1 MYKSI
6 SIAVV
11 TILTGC
17 FFFTSSFAQGKIG
30 YLNSDELVK
39 SMPETDSINKILS
52 DLSAEYKRLGED
64 LEVKYNQTL
73 EAYNTQAETL
83 KPVEKKLRESELL
96 DLQKRIQTFSTESQ
110 NDYQKRLQ
118 ELSEP
123 VLLKARNAIQEVGK
137 ELKLQY
143 ILDSSQGV
151 ILYLPEDESFNILPQ
166 VKKKLGIQSK

>member
-6 SIAVV
+6 TIAVA

-17 FFFTSSFAQGKIG
+17 FVFTSTFAQGKIG
-30 YLNSDELVK
+30 HLNSDELIK
-39 SMPETDSINKILS
+39 SMPETDSINKILN

-64 LEVKYNQTL
+64 LEVKYNQAL

-118 ELSEP
+118 ELSQP
-123 VLLKARNAIQEVGK
+123 VLQKARNAIQEVGK

-151 ILYLPEDESFNILPQ
+151 ILYLPEDESLNILPQ
-166 VKKKLGIQSK
+166 VKKKLGILTK